1 MIKKISIIIFFLF
14 SVVSFSKEYNRI
26 ASGSPAITEIL
37 YELGLKDKITAMD
50 KNSDVKEL
58 DEMKISKISFYQ
70 MNTESIFSLKA
81 DLIILSTFNKADRED
96 FIQFMKEKGT
106 DVIYI
111 SDIKTVEDIYKCMME
126 IGEKTERKPEAEKV
140 ISKMEKEIN
149 EVREISKNIK
159 NKKKVYF
166 EISPFPS
173 MYTFGKN
180 VFMNEMLEI
189 AGVENIFNDK
199 SGWFIP
205 SLEVIAARNPDI
217 IFTSTYQVDD
227 PVKEIIDR
235 GNWNI
240 IKAVREGKI
249 YPISKEAV
257 RPSIK
262 IIEVIKKIAEISYP
276 EYYKEA
282 KKLLVY
288 DIIKK

>member
-14 SVVSFSKEYNRI
+14 SVISFSKEYNRI

-37 YELGLKDKITAMD
+37 YELGLKDKIIAMD

-58 DEMKISKISFYQ
+58 DEMKIPKISFYQ

-111 SDIKTVEDIYKCMME
+111 SDIKTVEDIYKCIIE
-126 IGEKTERKPEAEKV
+126 IGEKTERKSEAEKV

-173 MYTFGKN
+173 MYTFGTN
-180 VFMNEMLEI
+180 LT
-189 AGVENIFNDK
+189 A
-199 SGWFIP
+199 
-205 SLEVIAARNPDI
+205 I
-217 IFTSTYQVDD
+217 ILV
-227 PVKEIIDR
+227 
-235 GNWNI
+235 
-240 IKAVREGKI
+240 
-249 YPISKEAV
+249 
-257 RPSIK
+257 
-262 IIEVIKKIAEISYP
+262 KIAE
-276 EYYKEA
+276 
-282 KKLLVY
+282 
-288 DIIKK
+288 

>member
-14 SVVSFSKEYNRI
+14 SVISFSKEYNRI

-37 YELGLKDKITAMD
+37 YELGLKDKIIAMD

-58 DEMKISKISFYQ
+58 DEMKIPKISFYQ
-70 MNTESIFSLKA
+70 MNIESIFSLKA

-96 FIQFMKEKGT
+96 FIQFIKEKGT

-111 SDIKTVEDIYKCMME
+111 SDIKTVEDIYKCIME

-276 EYYKEA
+276 EYYKEIEKIA
-282 KKLLVY
+282 V
-288 DIIKK
+288 D

>member
-14 SVVSFSKEYNRI
+14 SVISFSKEYNRI

-37 YELGLKDKITAMD
+37 YELGLKDKIIAMD

-58 DEMKISKISFYQ
+58 DEMKIPKISFYQ

-111 SDIKTVEDIYKCMME
+111 SDIKTVEDIYKCIME

-249 YPISKEAV
+249 YLISKEAV

-262 IIEVIKKIAEISYP
+262 IIEIIKKIAEISYP
-276 EYYKEA
+276 EYYKEIEKIA
-282 KKLLVY
+282 V
-288 DIIKK
+288 D

>member
-14 SVVSFSKEYNRI
+14 SVISFSKEYNRI

-37 YELGLKDKITAMD
+37 YELGLKNKIIAMD

-58 DEMKISKISFYQ
+58 DEMKIPKISFYQ

-111 SDIKTVEDIYKCMME
+111 SDIKTVEDIYKCIIE

-249 YPISKEAV
+249 YLISKEAV

-276 EYYKEA
+276 EYYKEIEKIA
-282 KKLLVY
+282 V
-288 DIIKK
+288 D

>member
-111 SDIKTVEDIYKCMME
+111 SDIKTVEDIYKCIME

-276 EYYKEA
+276 EYYKEIEKIA
-282 KKLLVY
+282 V
-288 DIIKK
+288 D

>member
-1 MIKKISIIIFFLF
+1 
-14 SVVSFSKEYNRI
+14 
-26 ASGSPAITEIL
+26 
-37 YELGLKDKITAMD
+37 MD

-58 DEMKISKISFYQ
+58 DEMKIPKISFYQ

-111 SDIKTVEDIYKCMME
+111 SDIKTVEDIYKCIME

-205 SLEVIAARNPDI
+205 SLEVIVARNPDI

-276 EYYKEA
+276 EYYKEIEKIA
-282 KKLLVY
+282 V
-288 DIIKK
+288 D

>member
-1 MIKKISIIIFFLF
+1 MMIKKFLIIILFLF
-14 SVVSFSKEYNRI
+14 SVTSFSKEYNRI
-26 ASGSPAITEIL
+26 ASGSPSVTEIL
-37 YELGLKDKITAMD
+37 YELGLKDKIIAMD

-58 DEMKISKISFYQ
+58 DDMKIPKVSFYQ
-70 MNTESIFSLKA
+70 IDTESIFSLKA
-81 DLIILSTFNKADRED
+81 DLIILSTFNRADRED
-96 FIQFMKEKGT
+96 FIEFMKKKGT

-111 SDIKTVEDIYKCMME
+111 SDIKSIEDIYNCIRE
-126 IGEKTERKPEAEKV
+126 IGEKTERESEAEK
-140 ISKMEKEIN
+140 IILRMEEEIN

-159 NKKKVYF
+159 NKKKAYF

-173 MYTFGKN
+173 MYTFGKD

-205 SLEVIAARNPDI
+205 SLEVIARRNPDI

-240 IKAVREGKI
+240 IKAVRERKI
-249 YPISKEAV
+249 YPISREAV
-257 RPSIK
+257 RPSIR
-262 IIEVIKKIAEISYP
+262 IIEVIKRIAEASYP
-276 EYYKEA
+276 EYYGSK
-282 KKLLVY
+282 
-288 DIIKK
+288 

>member
-14 SVVSFSKEYNRI
+14 SVISFSKEYNRI

-37 YELGLKDKITAMD
+37 YELGLKDKIIAMD

-58 DEMKISKISFYQ
+58 DEMKIPKISFYQ

-111 SDIKTVEDIYKCMME
+111 SDIKTVEDIYKCIIE

-262 IIEVIKKIAEISYP
+262 IIEVIKKIAEISYQ
-276 EYYKEA
+276 EYYKEIEKIA
-282 KKLLVY
+282 V
-288 DIIKK
+288 D

>member
-14 SVVSFSKEYNRI
+14 SVISFSKEYNRI

-37 YELGLKDKITAMD
+37 YELGLKDKIIAMD

-58 DEMKISKISFYQ
+58 DEMKIPKISFYQ
-70 MNTESIFSLKA
+70 MNIESIFSLKA

-111 SDIKTVEDIYKCMME
+111 SDIKTVEDIYKCIME

-276 EYYKEA
+276 EYYKEIEKIA
-282 KKLLVY
+282 V
-288 DIIKK
+288 D

>member
-14 SVVSFSKEYNRI
+14 SVISFSKEYNRI

-37 YELGLKDKITAMD
+37 YELGLKDKIIAMD

-58 DEMKISKISFYQ
+58 DEMKIPKISFYQ

-111 SDIKTVEDIYKCMME
+111 SDIKTVEDIYKCIME
-126 IGEKTERKPEAEKV
+126 IGEKTERKSEAEKV

-276 EYYKEA
+276 EYYKEIEKIA
-282 KKLLVY
+282 V
-288 DIIKK
+288 D

>member
-14 SVVSFSKEYNRI
+14 SVISFSKEYNRI

-37 YELGLKDKITAMD
+37 YELGLKDKIIAMD

-58 DEMKISKISFYQ
+58 DEMKIPKISFYQ

-96 FIQFMKEKGT
+96 FIQFMREKGT

-111 SDIKTVEDIYKCMME
+111 SDIKTVEDIYKCIME

-276 EYYKEA
+276 EYYKEIEKIA
-282 KKLLVY
+282 V
-288 DIIKK
+288 D

>member
-14 SVVSFSKEYNRI
+14 SVISFSKEYNRI

-37 YELGLKDKITAMD
+37 YELGLKDKIIAMD

-58 DEMKISKISFYQ
+58 DEMKIPKISFYQ

-111 SDIKTVEDIYKCMME
+111 SDIKTVEDIYKCIME

-276 EYYKEA
+276 EYYKEIEKIA
-282 KKLLVY
+282 V
-288 DIIKK
+288 D

>member
-37 YELGLKDKITAMD
+37 YELGLKNKIIAMD

-58 DEMKISKISFYQ
+58 DEMKIPKISFYQ

-111 SDIKTVEDIYKCMME
+111 SDIKTVEDIYKCIME

-276 EYYKEA
+276 EYYKEIEKIA
-282 KKLLVY
+282 V
-288 DIIKK
+288 D

>member
-37 YELGLKDKITAMD
+37 YELGLKDKIIAMD

-58 DEMKISKISFYQ
+58 DEMKILKISFYQ

-111 SDIKTVEDIYKCMME
+111 SDIKTVEDIYKCIME
-126 IGEKTERKPEAEKV
+126 IGEKTERKLEAEKV

-276 EYYKEA
+276 EYYKEIEKIA
-282 KKLLVY
+282 V
-288 DIIKK
+288 D

>member
-14 SVVSFSKEYNRI
+14 SVISFSKEYNRI

-37 YELGLKDKITAMD
+37 YELGLKDKIIAMD

-58 DEMKISKISFYQ
+58 DEMKIPKISFYQ

-111 SDIKTVEDIYKCMME
+111 PDIKTVEDIYKCIME

-217 IFTSTYQVDD
+217 IFTSTYQVSD

-276 EYYKEA
+276 EYYKEIEKIA
-282 KKLLVY
+282 V
-288 DIIKK
+288 D

>member
-1 MIKKISIIIFFLF
+1 MMIKKFLIIILFLF
-14 SVVSFSKEYNRI
+14 SITSFSKEYNRI
-26 ASGSPAITEIL
+26 ASGSPSVTEIL
-37 YELGLKDKITAMD
+37 YELGLKDKIIAMD

-58 DEMKISKISFYQ
+58 DDMKIPKVSFYQ
-70 MNTESIFSLKA
+70 IDTESIFSLKA
-81 DLIILSTFNKADRED
+81 DLIILSTFNRADRED
-96 FIQFMKEKGT
+96 FIEFMKKKGT

-111 SDIKTVEDIYKCMME
+111 SDIKSIEDIYNCIRE
-126 IGEKTERKPEAEKV
+126 IGEKTERELEAEK
-140 ISKMEKEIN
+140 IILRMEEEIN
-149 EVREISKNIK
+149 GVREISKNIK
-159 NKKKVYF
+159 NKKKAYF

-173 MYTFGKN
+173 MYTFGKD

-240 IKAVREGKI
+240 IKAVRERKI
-249 YPISKEAV
+249 YPISREAV
-257 RPSIK
+257 RPSIR
-262 IIEVIKKIAEISYP
+262 IIEVIKRIAEVSYP
-276 EYYKEA
+276 EYYERT
-282 KKLLVY
+282 
-288 DIIKK
+288 IN

>member
-37 YELGLKDKITAMD
+37 YELGLKDKIIAMD

-58 DEMKISKISFYQ
+58 DEMKIPKISFYQ

-111 SDIKTVEDIYKCMME
+111 SDIKTVEDIYKCIME
-126 IGEKTERKPEAEKV
+126 IGEKTERKSEAEKV

-276 EYYKEA
+276 EYYKEIEKIA
-282 KKLLVY
+282 V
-288 DIIKK
+288 D

>member
-1 MIKKISIIIFFLF
+1 MMIKKFLVIILFLF
-14 SVVSFSKEYNRI
+14 SVTSFSKEYNRI
-26 ASGSPAITEIL
+26 ASGSPSVTEIL
-37 YELGLKDKITAMD
+37 YELGLKDKIIAMD

-58 DEMKISKISFYQ
+58 DDMKIPKVSFYQ
-70 MNTESIFSLKA
+70 IDTESIFSLKA
-81 DLIILSTFNKADRED
+81 DLIILSTFNRADRED
-96 FIQFMKEKGT
+96 FIEFMKKKGT

-111 SDIKTVEDIYKCMME
+111 SDIKSIEDIYNCIRE
-126 IGEKTERKPEAEKV
+126 IGEKTERESEAEK
-140 ISKMEKEIN
+140 IILRMEEEIN

-159 NKKKVYF
+159 NKKKAYF

-173 MYTFGKN
+173 MYTFGKD

-205 SLEVIAARNPDI
+205 SLEVIARRNPDI

-240 IKAVREGKI
+240 IKAVRERKI
-249 YPISKEAV
+249 YPISREAV
-257 RPSIK
+257 RPSIR
-262 IIEVIKKIAEISYP
+262 IIEVIKRIAEVSYP
-276 EYYKEA
+276 EYYESK
-282 KKLLVY
+282 
-288 DIIKK
+288 

>member
-14 SVVSFSKEYNRI
+14 SVISFSKEYNRI
-26 ASGSPAITEIL
+26 ASGSPTITEIL
-37 YELGLKDKITAMD
+37 YELGLKNKIIAMD

-58 DEMKISKISFYQ
+58 DEMKIPKISFYQ

-111 SDIKTVEDIYKCMME
+111 SDIKTVEDIYKCIME

-249 YPISKEAV
+249 YLISKEAV

-262 IIEVIKKIAEISYP
+262 IIEIIKKIAEISYP
-276 EYYKEA
+276 EYYKEIEKIA
-282 KKLLVY
+282 V
-288 DIIKK
+288 D

>member
-37 YELGLKDKITAMD
+37 YELGLKEKIIAMD

-58 DEMKISKISFYQ
+58 DEMKIPKISFYQ

-111 SDIKTVEDIYKCMME
+111 SDIKTVEDIYKCIME

-180 VFMNEMLEI
+180 VFMNDMLEI

-276 EYYKEA
+276 EYYKEIEKIA
-282 KKLLVY
+282 V
-288 DIIKK
+288 D

>member
-1 MIKKISIIIFFLF
+1 MMIKKFSIIIFLLF
-14 SVVSFSKEYNRI
+14 SIVSFSKEYNRI

-37 YELGLKDKITAMD
+37 YELGLKDKIIAMD
-50 KNSDVKEL
+50 KNSDIKEL
-58 DEMKISKISFYQ
+58 DDMKIPKVSFYH

-96 FIQFMKEKGT
+96 FIEFMRKKGT

-111 SDIKTVEDIYKCMME
+111 SDIKSIKDIYDCIRE
-126 IGEKTERKPEAEKV
+126 IGEKTERKSEAEKI
-140 ISKMEKEIN
+140 ISRMEKEIN
-149 EVREISKNIK
+149 EVQEISKNIK
-159 NKKKVYF
+159 KRKKVYF

-173 MYTFGKN
+173 MYTFGKG

-199 SGWFIP
+199 TGWFIP

-217 IFTSTYQVDD
+217 IFTSTYQVVD

-240 IKAVREGKI
+240 IKAVREKRI

-257 RPSIK
+257 RPSTRVT
-262 IIEVIKKIAEISYP
+262 EVIKKISEISYP
-276 EYYKEA
+276 EYYK
-282 KKLLVY
+282 K
-288 DIIKK
+288 

>member
-37 YELGLKDKITAMD
+37 YELGLKDKIIAMD

-58 DEMKISKISFYQ
+58 DEMKIPKISFYQ

-111 SDIKTVEDIYKCMME
+111 SDIKTVEDIYKCIME
-126 IGEKTERKPEAEKV
+126 IGEKTERKLEAEKV

-257 RPSIK
+257 RQSIK

-276 EYYKEA
+276 EYYKEIEKIA
-282 KKLLVY
+282 V
-288 DIIKK
+288 D

>member
-1 MIKKISIIIFFLF
+1 MIKKISIIVFFLF

-37 YELGLKDKITAMD
+37 YELGLKDKIIAMD

-58 DEMKISKISFYQ
+58 DEMKIPKISFYQ

-111 SDIKTVEDIYKCMME
+111 SDIKTVEDIYKCIME

-189 AGVENIFNDK
+189 AGVDNIFNDK

-276 EYYKEA
+276 EYYKEIEKIA
-282 KKLLVY
+282 V
-288 DIIKK
+288 D

>member
-14 SVVSFSKEYNRI
+14 SVISFSKEYNRI

-37 YELGLKDKITAMD
+37 YELGLKDKIIAMD

-58 DEMKISKISFYQ
+58 DEMKIPKISFYQ

-111 SDIKTVEDIYKCMME
+111 SDIKTVEDIYKCIME

-189 AGVENIFNDK
+189 AGVDNIFNDK

-205 SLEVIAARNPDI
+205 NLEVIAARNPDI
-217 IFTSTYQVDD
+217 IFTSTYQVSD

-276 EYYKEA
+276 EYYKEIEKIA
-282 KKLLVY
+282 V
-288 DIIKK
+288 D

>member
-14 SVVSFSKEYNRI
+14 SVISFSKEYNRI

-37 YELGLKDKITAMD
+37 YELGLKDKIIAMD

-111 SDIKTVEDIYKCMME
+111 SDIKTVEDIYKCIME
-126 IGEKTERKPEAEKV
+126 IGEKTERKSEAEKV

-276 EYYKEA
+276 EYYKEIEKIA
-282 KKLLVY
+282 V
-288 DIIKK
+288 D

>member
-37 YELGLKDKITAMD
+37 YELGLKDKIIAMD

-58 DEMKISKISFYQ
+58 DEMKIPKISFYQ

-111 SDIKTVEDIYKCMME
+111 SDIKTVEDIYKCIIE

-276 EYYKEA
+276 EYYKEIEKIA
-282 KKLLVY
+282 V
-288 DIIKK
+288 D

>member
-26 ASGSPAITEIL
+26 ASGSPAISEIL
-37 YELGLKDKITAMD
+37 YELGLKDKIIAMD

-58 DEMKISKISFYQ
+58 DEMKIPKISFYQ

-111 SDIKTVEDIYKCMME
+111 SDIKTVEDIYKCIME

-276 EYYKEA
+276 EYYKEIEKIA
-282 KKLLVY
+282 V
-288 DIIKK
+288 D

>member
-14 SVVSFSKEYNRI
+14 SVISFSKEYNRI

-37 YELGLKDKITAMD
+37 YELGLKDKIIAMD

-58 DEMKISKISFYQ
+58 DEMKIPKISFYQ

-111 SDIKTVEDIYKCMME
+111 SDIKTVEDIYKCIME
-126 IGEKTERKPEAEKV
+126 IGEKTERKLEAEKV

-276 EYYKEA
+276 EYYKEIEKIA
-282 KKLLVY
+282 V
-288 DIIKK
+288 D